1 MPGFLHNTCAVMRR
15 EMGRLTRQPMYFV
28 LMIVLPVVSFAFFAL
43 LFNQGAIRN
52 IPIAVLDQDN
62 TTLSRKAV
70 QMIDDT
76 PTAMV
81 AYGIQGMDEG
91 ERLMREGRVMAIVQI
106 PAFFEKNI
114 LSNSQTHLENYVSGT
129 NITVNGLLSKDI
141 QTAVTTFTAGI
152 QLQVL
157 MKQGLT
163 QRQAMA
169 QLMPVRFD
177 KHVLF
182 NPHINYGYYLSPSF
196 MPMMLMIFVMILL
209 FGVELLGYRLW
220 LRKAK
225 RNARELGI
233 FTPTHS
239 SRWLSFL
246 RSIWIFV
253 FWALM
258 VIPLLF
264 RSAGLCI
271 VLVSTGVV
279 LVPVGG
285 AVLVGKQVRKRSVP
299 PKKRRL
305 ILVLTVLCSVLLSV
319 MLMIGVMT
327 YGISSGWFDD
337 VPKNAE
343 EYTYTVG
350 GSPQVGYLYHDTL
363 PLYVQDLTDTDY
375 ARYSCEALERGDSVF
390 VRQVE
395 YRQELPYDVR
405 WSDENDPPLP
415 ELFYTVI
422 DVKLAPLF
430 DFCLQSTLHAEDL
443 YGSEYRETDPA
454 PWGADRAWRECDAH
468 SGEKYDTWL
477 LIYGQ
482 RIVEFHPRSF
492 SPDAAQMAVIGETL
506 GK

>member
-1 MPGFLHNTCAVMRR
+1 
-15 EMGRLTRQPMYFV
+15 
-28 LMIVLPVVSFAFFAL
+28 
-43 LFNQGAIRN
+43 
-52 IPIAVLDQDN
+52 
-62 TTLSRKAV
+62 
-70 QMIDDT
+70 
-76 PTAMV
+76 
-81 AYGIQGMDEG
+81 
-91 ERLMREGRVMAIVQI
+91 
-106 PAFFEKNI
+106 
-114 LSNSQTHLENYVSGT
+114 
-129 NITVNGLLSKDI
+129 
-141 QTAVTTFTAGI
+141 
-152 QLQVL
+152 
-157 MKQGLT
+157 
-163 QRQAMA
+163 
-169 QLMPVRFD
+169 
-177 KHVLF
+177 
-182 NPHINYGYYLSPSF
+182 
-196 MPMMLMIFVMILL
+196 
-209 FGVELLGYRLW
+209 
-220 LRKAK
+220 
-225 RNARELGI
+225 
-233 FTPTHS
+233 
-239 SRWLSFL
+239 
-246 RSIWIFV
+246 
-253 FWALM
+253 
-258 VIPLLF
+258 
-264 RSAGLCI
+264 
-271 VLVSTGVV
+271 
-279 LVPVGG
+279 
-285 AVLVGKQVRKRSVP
+285 
-299 PKKRRL
+299 
-305 ILVLTVLCSVLLSV
+305 

-430 DFCLQSTLHAEDL
+430 DLCLQSTLRAEDL
-443 YGSEYRETDPA
+443 YGIEYRETDPA

>member
-1 MPGFLHNTCAVMRR
+1 MEFFGNIIKGIMIGIANIIPGVSGGTMAVSLGIYDRLIGSISGLFREFKKSILFL
-15 EMGRLTRQPMYFV
+15 
-28 LMIVLPVVSFAFFAL
+28 
-43 LFNQGAIRN
+43 
-52 IPIAVLDQDN
+52 IPIIIGAGIGIVGFTYAIEYLLDKHTFVTCMAFVGLILGGLPAIFSSMRAKVSSGGVGVFGILAFVIAFAISGGMPLLKESKDALTVIAV
-62 TTLSRKAV
+62 
-70 QMIDDT
+70 T
-76 PTAMV
+76 PGNMV
-81 AYGIQGMDEG
+81 ILFILGIVASATM
-91 ERLMREGRVMAIVQI
+91 VI
-106 PAFFEKNI
+106 PG
-114 LSNSQTHLENYVSGT
+114 VSG
-129 NITVNGLLSKDI
+129 S
-141 QTAVTTFTAGI
+141 
-152 QLQVL
+152 
-157 MKQGLT
+157 
-163 QRQAMA
+163 
-169 QLMPVRFD
+169 
-177 KHVLF
+177 
-182 NPHINYGYYLSPSF
+182 
-196 MPMMLMIFVMILL
+196 MMLMIFVMILL

-271 VLVSTGVV
+271 VLVSAGVV

-363 PLYVQDLTDTDY
+363 PLYVQGLTDTDY

-430 DFCLQSTLHAEDL
+430 NFCLQSTLRAEDL
-443 YGSEYRETDPA
+443 YGIEYRETDPA

>member
-1 MPGFLHNTCAVMRR
+1 MPIETEAV
-15 EMGRLTRQPMYFV
+15 
-28 LMIVLPVVSFAFFAL
+28 
-43 LFNQGAIRN
+43 
-52 IPIAVLDQDN
+52 
-62 TTLSRKAV
+62 V
-70 QMIDDT
+70 QVETM
-76 PTAMV
+76 
-81 AYGIQGMDEG
+81 
-91 ERLMREGRVMAIVQI
+91 ERAKKGYV
-106 PAFFEKNI
+106 
-114 LSNSQTHLENYVSGT
+114 LSNT
-129 NITVNGLLSKDI
+129 ITVACMLPTMLY
-141 QTAVTTFTAGI
+141 
-152 QLQVL
+152 LQVSQL
-157 MKQGLT
+157 RRDPVAFLADGYDLT
-163 QRQAMA
+163 
-169 QLMPVRFD
+169 
-177 KHVLF
+177 
-182 NPHINYGYYLSPSF
+182 
-196 MPMMLMIFVMILL
+196 MMLMIFVMILL

-305 ILVLTVLCSVLLSV
+305 ILALTVLCSVLLPV

-363 PLYVQDLTDTDY
+363 PLYVQGLTDTDY

>member
-1 MPGFLHNTCAVMRR
+1 MRTDRWNKKRELNLYAFYDHTGLERHLEKMAANGWMLESVGTYALRYRRCEPKKLRFAVVYYPKTDSFCPDEPNHENLTFWDYCADA
-15 EMGRLTRQPMYFV
+15 GWQ
-28 LMIVLPVVSFAFFAL
+28 IVTQRGDTHIFYNEDLDAVPIETEAVV
-43 LFNQGAIRN
+43 Q
-52 IPIAVLDQDN
+52 VE
-62 TTLSRKAV
+62 T
-70 QMIDDT
+70 M
-76 PTAMV
+76 
-81 AYGIQGMDEG
+81 
-91 ERLMREGRVMAIVQI
+91 ERAKKGYV
-106 PAFFEKNI
+106 
-114 LSNSQTHLENYVSGT
+114 LSNT
-129 NITVNGLLSKDI
+129 ITVACMLPTMLY
-141 QTAVTTFTAGI
+141 
-152 QLQVL
+152 LQVSQL
-157 MKQGLT
+157 RRDPVAFLADGYDLT
-163 QRQAMA
+163 
-169 QLMPVRFD
+169 
-177 KHVLF
+177 
-182 NPHINYGYYLSPSF
+182 
-196 MPMMLMIFVMILL
+196 MMLMIFVMILL

-258 VIPLLF
+258 VVPLLF

-271 VLVSTGVV
+271 VLVSAGAV

-285 AVLVGKQVRKRSVP
+285 AVLVGKQVWKRSVP

-305 ILVLTVLCSVLLSV
+305 ILALTVLCSVLLSV

-363 PLYVQDLTDTDY
+363 PLYVQGLTDTDY

>member
-1 MPGFLHNTCAVMRR
+1 MPIETEAV
-15 EMGRLTRQPMYFV
+15 
-28 LMIVLPVVSFAFFAL
+28 
-43 LFNQGAIRN
+43 
-52 IPIAVLDQDN
+52 
-62 TTLSRKAV
+62 V
-70 QMIDDT
+70 QVETM
-76 PTAMV
+76 
-81 AYGIQGMDEG
+81 
-91 ERLMREGRVMAIVQI
+91 ERAKKGYV
-106 PAFFEKNI
+106 
-114 LSNSQTHLENYVSGT
+114 LSNT
-129 NITVNGLLSKDI
+129 ITVACLLP
-141 QTAVTTFTAGI
+141 TMLY
-152 QLQVL
+152 LQVSQL
-157 MKQGLT
+157 RRDPVAFLADGYDLT
-163 QRQAMA
+163 M
-169 QLMPVRFD
+169 
-177 KHVLF
+177 
-182 NPHINYGYYLSPSF
+182 I
-196 MPMMLMIFVMILL
+196 LMIFVMILL

-220 LRKAK
+220 LQQGEAQRPRAGHFHPHPLEPLAELPALDLDLCLLGAHGHPPAFPQRRSVHRSRLRRRCARPRRRSRARRQAGVE
-225 RNARELGI
+225 RN
-233 FTPTHS
+233 
-239 SRWLSFL
+239 
-246 RSIWIFV
+246 
-253 FWALM
+253 
-258 VIPLLF
+258 
-264 RSAGLCI
+264 
-271 VLVSTGVV
+271 
-279 LVPVGG
+279 
-285 AVLVGKQVRKRSVP
+285 VP

-305 ILVLTVLCSVLLSV
+305 ILALTVLCSVLLSV

-363 PLYVQDLTDTDY
+363 PLYVQGLTDTDY

-430 DFCLQSTLHAEDL
+430 DFCLQSTLRAEDL
-443 YGSEYRETDPA
+443 YGIEYRETDPA

-506 GK
+506 DK

>member
-1 MPGFLHNTCAVMRR
+1 
-15 EMGRLTRQPMYFV
+15 
-28 LMIVLPVVSFAFFAL
+28 
-43 LFNQGAIRN
+43 
-52 IPIAVLDQDN
+52 
-62 TTLSRKAV
+62 
-70 QMIDDT
+70 
-76 PTAMV
+76 
-81 AYGIQGMDEG
+81 
-91 ERLMREGRVMAIVQI
+91 
-106 PAFFEKNI
+106 
-114 LSNSQTHLENYVSGT
+114 
-129 NITVNGLLSKDI
+129 
-141 QTAVTTFTAGI
+141 
-152 QLQVL
+152 
-157 MKQGLT
+157 
-163 QRQAMA
+163 
-169 QLMPVRFD
+169 
-177 KHVLF
+177 
-182 NPHINYGYYLSPSF
+182 
-196 MPMMLMIFVMILL
+196 
-209 FGVELLGYRLW
+209 
-220 LRKAK
+220 
-225 RNARELGI
+225 
-233 FTPTHS
+233 
-239 SRWLSFL
+239 
-246 RSIWIFV
+246 
-253 FWALM
+253 M

-305 ILVLTVLCSVLLSV
+305 ILALTVLCSVLLSV

-405 WSDENDPPLP
+405 WSDENDPPMP
-415 ELFYTVI
+415 ELLYTVI

-492 SPDAAQMAVIGETL
+492 SPDAAQMAVIGETFV
-506 GK
+506 K